1 MGGEKPVT
9 SGTLITR
16 DQRHVLIEGEK
27 VLAAWV
33 GETDIYIPLRPM
45 CDALG
50 IVARAQITRIKRDEV
65 MAEHLRFLRI
75 DTPGGPQIVQALHLE
90 TVPLWLAGLEPSRV
104 KEEIRPRLR
113 LFKRWIRTKVWEA
126 FATEMGWAPTVAAVT
141 TSNPTALSLEQV
153 AELGRALTTM
163 AEQQL
168 IFQRQQERAMIAVRG
183 TLSQHDHRLSVQEER
198 MDKAAHVMG
207 ETLRE
212 VKALKRRLDPGN
224 VITDEQA
231 AELQEIIKA
240 IAEELTRQ
248 NVATGQQK
256 NHYASLFGELHR
268 RFRVSTYKNLTI
280 EKYEGAMAWLH
291 DYDEALSHVGSSVSD
306 PV

>member
-1 MGGEKPVT
+1 MSDENVIPE
-9 SGTLITR
+9 TLITR
-16 DQRHVLIEGEK
+16 DQRHVLIEGEE

-65 MAEHLRFLRI
+65 MAEHLRSLRI
-75 DTPGGPQIVQALHLE
+75 DTPGGPQTVQALHLE

-104 KEEIRPRLR
+104 QEEVRPRLR
-113 LFKRWIRTKVWEA
+113 VFKRWVREKVWEA
-126 FATEMGWAPTVAAVT
+126 FATEMGWAPMATAVVT
-141 TSNPTALSLEQV
+141 TDPTALSLEQV

-168 IFQRQQERAMIAVRG
+168 AFQRRQEQAMIAVSG
-183 TLSQHDHRLSVQEER
+183 ALSDHGRRLSVQEGR
-198 MDKAAHVMG
+198 MDKAAQVMS
-207 ETLRE
+207 EALRE

-231 AELQEIIKA
+231 AELQETIKA

-248 NVATGQQK
+248 GADTGQQK
-256 NHYASLFGELHR
+256 NHYCTGYSWRPSGGPAPGSPYAAR
-268 RFRVSTYKNLTI
+268 R
-280 EKYEGAMAWLH
+280 
-291 DYDEALSHVGSSVSD
+291 
-306 PV
+306 